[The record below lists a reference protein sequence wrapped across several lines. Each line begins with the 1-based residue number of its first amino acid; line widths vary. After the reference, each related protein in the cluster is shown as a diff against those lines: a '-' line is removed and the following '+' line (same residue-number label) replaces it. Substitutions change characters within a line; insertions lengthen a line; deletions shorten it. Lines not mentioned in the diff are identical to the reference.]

1 MNEDSVGAGL
11 AAWLRV
17 MPPGVDADV
26 EAARQR
32 IGRLSRQ
39 FELVLGRAAAA
50 HDLTPGDWQAL
61 SALHRSG
68 EPPVLTPKE
77 LGDLL
82 GVTSGTVSV
91 RIDRLARAG
100 LVERVAAADGRSR
113 PVRLT
118 RKGRARWAAATKQ
131 RTDDEHGLFATAL
144 DAERLTALN
153 ALLADLLARFE
164 TEFGPASTV
173 DRLGGDA

>member
-1 MNEDSVGAGL
+1 MEQADSVTAGL
-11 AAWLRV
+11 AAWIRA
-17 MPPGVDADV
+17 MPAGVDPEV

-39 FELVLGRAAAA
+39 FEQVLRRAAAA
-50 HDLTPGDWQAL
+50 HDLSLGDWQAL

-68 EPPVLTPKE
+68 APGVLTPKE
-77 LGDLL
+77 LGDHL

-100 LVERVAAADGRSR
+100 LVERVPAADGRSR

-118 RKGRARWAAATKQ
+118 AKGRRRWSTATGK
-131 RTDDEHGLFATAL
+131 RTAHERDLFA
-144 DAERLTALN
+144 DALTADQLAVLN
-153 ALLADLLARFE
+153 PLLGTLLARFE
-164 TEFGPASTV
+164 TEFGTSSTMDV
-173 DRLGGDA
+173 VRPG

>member
-1 MNEDSVGAGL
+1 VDSVSAGL
-11 AAWLRV
+11 GAWLRV
-17 MPPGVDADV
+17 MPAGVDPDV

-39 FELVLGRAAAA
+39 FERVLGEAAAA
-50 HDLTPGDWQAL
+50 HDLTTGDWQAL

-68 EPPVLTPKE
+68 EPPVLTPRE

-100 LVERVAAADGRSR
+100 LVERVAATDGRSR

-118 RKGRARWAAATKQ
+118 RKGRARWAAATRR
-131 RTDDEHGLFATAL
+131 RTEDEQALFTAALAPDRRAT
-144 DAERLTALN
+144 LN
-153 ALLADLLARFE
+153 ALLADLLSRFE
-164 TEFGPASTV
+164 SEFGTSSTM
-173 DRLGGDA
+173 DTIRGE

>member
-1 MNEDSVGAGL
+1 MDQDSVGAGL

-17 MPPGVDADV
+17 MPAGVDADV

-39 FELVLGRAAAA
+39 FEQVLGRAAAA

-113 PVRLT
+113 PIRLT

-131 RTDDEHGLFATAL
+131 RTDDERDLFAGAL
-144 DAERLTALN
+144 EPGRLAALN
-153 ALLADLLARFE
+153 TLLADLLARFE
-164 TEFGPASTV
+164 SEFGPASTV
-173 DRLGGDA
+173 DRIGDEA

>member
-1 MNEDSVGAGL
+1 MEQDSVGAGL
-11 AAWLRV
+11 GAWLRV
-17 MPPGVDADV
+17 MPAGVDPDV

-39 FELVLGRAAAA
+39 FEQVLERAAAA

-100 LVERVAAADGRSR
+100 LVDRVAAADGRSR

-118 RKGRARWAAATKQ
+118 RKGRARWAAATRQ
-131 RTDDEHGLFATAL
+131 RTEDEHALFAGAL
-144 DAERLTALN
+144 DSARLAALN
-153 ALLADLLARFE
+153 ALLGDLLVRFE
-164 TEFGPASTV
+164 TEFGKSSTM
-173 DRLGGDA
+173 DTIRGG

>member
-1 MNEDSVGAGL
+1 MEQDSVGAGL

-17 MPPGVDADV
+17 MPGGVDPDV

-39 FELVLGRAAAA
+39 FEQLLRRVAADYGCTA
-50 HDLTPGDWQAL
+50 GDWQAL
-61 SALHRSG
+61 SALQRSG
-68 EPPVLTPKE
+68 PAAVLTPKE

-100 LVERVAAADGRSR
+100 LIERVSAADGRSR

-118 RKGRARWAAATKQ
+118 RKGRARWAAATKK
-131 RTDDEHGLFATAL
+131 RTEDEQALFTAAF
-144 DAERLTALN
+144 DSGRMTELN
-153 ALLADLLARFE
+153 GLLAELLARFE
-164 TEFGPASTV
+164 AELGPSAPLDT
-173 DRLGGDA
+173 LGEE